1 MALEQQTESD
11 LDTSH
16 ARTPKQQRSQ
26 ESYDRMIKAA
36 IEVIEERGLA
46 GLTLATVSS
55 RSRVSIGSI
64 YNRLESKE
72 ALVREVQAVVLQ
84 RMEREFAVLV
94 NRVRRQMLALR
105 ELVPTMVW
113 ELAHHLRRY
122 APLLAAFMQ
131 QAERDP
137 LIEEVGHKSYQQ
149 NLVDFQLVLL
159 ERKAEFRHPDP
170 EHASGTCF
178 SVVYAALARHLG
190 LGSRPSGR
198 HGAGEDNWQQL
209 VRDLGAMSLAFMMI
223 DIDQAVQAVR
233 APGLPRKQAATARK
247 SGARNNRLGVAPLD
261 RKGHV

>member
-1 MALEQQTESD
+1 
-11 LDTSH
+11 
-16 ARTPKQQRSQ
+16 
-26 ESYDRMIKAA
+26 MIKAA
-36 IEVIEERGLA
+36 IEVIEERGLG
-46 GLTLATVSS
+46 GLTLSTVSS
-55 RSRVSIGSI
+55 RSKVSIGSI

-94 NRVRRQMLALR
+94 NRVRRRMLALR

-122 APLLAAFMQ
+122 APLLTAFMQ

-137 LIEEVGHKSYQQ
+137 LVEEVGHKSYQQ
-149 NLVDFQLVLL
+149 NLIDFQLVLL
-159 ERKAEFRHPDP
+159 ERKAEFHHPDP
-170 EHASGTCF
+170 EHACNTCF

-198 HGAGEDNWQQL
+198 RGAGDDNWQQL

-223 DIDQAVQAVR
+223 DIDQAVEAVH
-233 APGLPRKQAATARK
+233 APPRPLSKKGATDRK
-247 SGARNNRLGVAPLD
+247 SGARNNRLAVAPLD